1 MGDRIGNRG
10 KDTAKGQQK
19 TGHGHMPAKADGGH
33 GAARYPNF
41 QWLVHVEHGPFFHL
55 SQKMSQRVCE
65 KQMWMTSQTP
75 IHEEKIKREFT
86 DHCIFFVFIGMSQEH

>member
-10 KDTAKGQQK
+10 KDTAKGQQ
-19 TGHGHMPAKADGGH
+19 
-33 GAARYPNF
+33 N
-41 QWLVHVEHGPFFHL
+41 FHL